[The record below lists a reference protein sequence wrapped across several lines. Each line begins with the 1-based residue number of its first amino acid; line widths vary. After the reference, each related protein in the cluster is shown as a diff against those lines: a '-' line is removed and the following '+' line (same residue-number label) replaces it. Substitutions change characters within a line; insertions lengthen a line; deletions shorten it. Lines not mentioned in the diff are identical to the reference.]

1 MLGHLR
7 VFDTFCRSGSVTR
20 AAAMLHV
27 TPGAVSQ
34 QLKQL
39 ENMLGIRLFNKSG
52 RLLEPA
58 PLAKVLA
65 ARLAELFDRI
75 ENALVDAAAVSR
87 KKRLRIVVSPDF
99 ATKWLMPKLTAFLV
113 ALPDV
118 DLDIATSARME
129 DHRLDN
135 ADFTTRN
142 GNGQWDDV
150 RADLVF
156 DDVLVPVCAPEIAET
171 IKSPRDFLQHRW
183 IHSMRRP
190 DAWQIWSDFAGL
202 PGEAPERS
210 MELADLGL
218 CIEAA
223 AAGLGIALTQRAY
236 LDHDLAN
243 GRVVPC
249 DFTAHTGFGLYLI
262 RPIDDQETS
271 PAKEFRQWLL
281 EAARPGITG

>member
-142 GNGQWDDV
+142 GNGQRDDV

-171 IKSPRDFLQHRW
+171 IKSPGTSCNTAGSTPCAVRMPGRSGPTLPAFLAKRPSDRW
-183 IHSMRRP
+183 NSPTWGCALKPPRQ
-190 DAWQIWSDFAGL
+190 AWASRSPSAPIWTTTWPMAEWS
-202 PGEAPERS
+202 
-210 MELADLGL
+210 LA
-218 CIEAA
+218 
-223 AAGLGIALTQRAY
+223 
-236 LDHDLAN
+236 
-243 GRVVPC
+243 
-249 DFTAHTGFGLYLI
+249 
-262 RPIDDQETS
+262 TS
-271 PAKEFRQWLL
+271 PPTPAS
-281 EAARPGITG
+281 ACI